1 LKRIAAVILAT
12 VLLAGCTGKRDELD
26 RAMKLRASLLGCLG
40 CSFDV
45 TITADYGD
53 ELYTFVM
60 NCQTDG
66 GRDDLQFTVLQPESI
81 AGITGQITSGE
92 GKLTFDDVALHFP
105 LLADDQITPVSGP
118 WILMKTLLG
127 GYLTAAGEEDD
138 LLHLTIYDS
147 YEEDALQLEVWLNG
161 EDVPVCAEILYD
173 GRRIVTMNVENF
185 SIR

>member
-1 LKRIAAVILAT
+1 MLAV
-12 VLLAGCTGKRDELD
+12 VLLTGCTGKRDELD
-26 RAMKLRASLLGCLG
+26 RAMKLRASLLGCLE

-53 ELYTFVM
+53 EIYTFAM
-60 NCQTDG
+60 NCQTG
-66 GRDDLQFTVLQPESI
+66 GRGDVRFTVLQPESI
-81 AGITGQITSGE
+81 AGITGEIASGE

-105 LLADDQITPVSGP
+105 LMADDQITPVSGP

-127 GYLTAAGEEDD
+127 GYLTAACEEED
-138 LLHLTIYDS
+138 LLHLTIHDS
-147 YEEDALQLEVWLNG
+147 YAEDALQLEIWLDG
-161 EDVPVCAEILYD
+161 EDAPVHGEILFD